1 MKEIIFRT
9 LRADEIEVRPATIK
23 DGKATMLLYIDS
35 RATVRIMNETVGAMN
50 WTMDFTEVNGQVVGK
65 LGIWDEDK
73 GQFIYKCDTGSESNI
88 EAAKGLFSDCY
99 KRCLARWG
107 VTELY
112 TAPKIIVDDNGYG
125 CSGYKVGA
133 IEYND
138 NREITHLEITD
149 RFGNVTY
156 TFPANSAEKKK
167 PQQKTEEK
175 QETDEERRIR
185 QLQEWFKEAQRK
197 PNINKTELV
206 KFKDHYKEK
215 AATFKYRNYDCE
227 KLWGIWQ
234 KNAL

>member
-1 MKEIIFRT
+1 MKEILFRT

-133 IEYND
+133 IEYNE
-138 NREITHLEITD
+138 NREITHLEVTD
-149 RFGNVTY
+149 RFGNLAFTWTVGCTAAD
-156 TFPANSAEKKK
+156 TADNKPKKDNKTILTEFCTEKKHTTTDK
-167 PQQKTEEK
+167 DELLKFYNFYIGK
-175 QETDEERRIR
+175 CDGWRQEF
-185 QLQEWFKEAQRK
+185 Q
-197 PNINKTELV
+197 V
-206 KFKDHYKEK
+206 G
-215 AATFKYRNYDCE
+215 
-227 KLWGIWQ
+227 KLWERWVNT
-234 KNAL
+234 KK